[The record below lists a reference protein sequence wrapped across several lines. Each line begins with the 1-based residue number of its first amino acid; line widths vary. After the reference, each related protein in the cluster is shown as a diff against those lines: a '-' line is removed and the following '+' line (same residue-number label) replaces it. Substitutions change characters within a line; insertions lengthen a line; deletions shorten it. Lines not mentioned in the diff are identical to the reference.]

1 VREQH
6 RASLVQRPRTK
17 KSLCGDCDLTDEKRH
32 WEWSAI
38 HAELQTGIESDGH
51 IGGIIAELQ
60 CYSES
65 SEGQNNVVKTQTHER
80 EEGEISQARLKSER
94 KLLLVREPCT
104 T

>member
-1 VREQH
+1 M
-6 RASLVQRPRTK
+6 K
-17 KSLCGDCDLTDEKRH
+17 KGTGS
-32 WEWSAI
+32 SAI

-80 EEGEISQARLKSER
+80 EEGEISQARLKSGR
-94 KLLLVREPCT
+94 KLDLHCWSVNRAPHSHSVGL
-104 T
+104 